1 MSAINLSTVFV
12 TFFAVVGP
20 PKVLLAFAQLSQSRT
35 PAELRR
41 LTLVSSAVAALVGL
55 VLAYTANV
63 MAALFHIS
71 DQSLQIAGGV
81 IFFIYAVALVLGVHL
96 GGGSSEG
103 HLDNPPPAFGR
114 GDPHAA
120 GIRELLLPYV
130 ASPLAITALLVESL
144 TRDTLEWHSTVAAMY
159 VAVIAVDC
167 VSVLL
172 LAPLLRASRRT
183 SLEVLSRL
191 LGLLLAAVGV
201 EMFLYGLES
210 LGVHLAPS
218 KNGY

>member
-1 MSAINLSTVFV
+1 MSAISLSTVFV

-20 PKVLLAFAQLSQSRT
+20 PKVLLAFAQLSQTRT
-35 PAELRR
+35 PAELRK
-41 LTLVSSAVAALVGL
+41 LTLASSLVAALVGL
-55 VLAYTANV
+55 VLAYSADF

-81 IFFIYAVALVLGVHL
+81 IFFIYAVALVLGIHL
-96 GGGSSEG
+96 GGGKDG
-103 HLDNPPPAFGR
+103 AHLANPLA
-114 GDPHAA
+114 D

-144 TRDTLEWHSTVAAMY
+144 TRDTLGWHSTVAAMY

-167 VSVLL
+167 ACVLL
-172 LAPLLRASRRT
+172 LGPLLRASRRT
-183 SLEVLSRL
+183 SLEVVSRL

-201 EMFLYGLES
+201 EMVLYGLES
-210 LGVHLAPS
+210 LGVHLAEP
-218 KNGY
+218 KNGH

>member
-1 MSAINLSTVFV
+1 MSAITLSTVFV

-20 PKVLLAFAQLSQSRT
+20 PKVLLAFAQLSQGRT

-41 LTLVSSAVAALVGL
+41 LTLVSSLVAALVGL
-55 VLAYTANV
+55 VLAYSADF

-81 IFFIYAVALVLGVHL
+81 IFFVYAMALVLGFHL
-96 GGGSSEG
+96 GGGGKNDE
-103 HLDNPPPAFGR
+103 HLANPLA
-114 GDPHAA
+114 D

-144 TRDTLEWHSTVAAMY
+144 TRDTLGWHSTVAAMY

-167 VSVLL
+167 LCVLL

-201 EMFLYGLES
+201 EMVLYGLES
-210 LGVHLAPS
+210 LGVHLADS
-218 KNGY
+218 QNGH

>member
-1 MSAINLSTVFV
+1 MSAITLSTVFV

-20 PKVLLAFAQLSQSRT
+20 PKVLLAFAQLSQTRS

-41 LTLVSSAVAALVGL
+41 LTLVSSLVAAVAGL
-55 VLAYTANV
+55 VLAYSADF

-71 DQSLQIAGGV
+71 DQSLQLAGGV

-96 GGGSSEG
+96 GGGREAG
-103 HLDNPPPAFGR
+103 HLANPLA
-114 GDPHAA
+114 D

-144 TRDTLEWHSTVAAMY
+144 TRDTLGWHSTVAAMY

-167 VSVLL
+167 LCVLL

-210 LGVHLAPS
+210 LGVHLAES
-218 KNGY
+218 QNGY